1 MAVNN
6 SAFTKA
12 DLEAY
17 KDAAAKRG
25 ALTAML
31 NYRNVLATTAAS
43 YDWSSQFQR

>member
-31 NYRNVLATTAAS
+31 NYYRNVWQQRLLS
-43 YDWSSQFQR
+43 YD

>member
-17 KDAAAKRG
+17 KDACQNG

-31 NYRNVLATTAAS
+31 NYYRNLATTAAVTTERS
-43 YDWSSQFQR
+43 KFQR